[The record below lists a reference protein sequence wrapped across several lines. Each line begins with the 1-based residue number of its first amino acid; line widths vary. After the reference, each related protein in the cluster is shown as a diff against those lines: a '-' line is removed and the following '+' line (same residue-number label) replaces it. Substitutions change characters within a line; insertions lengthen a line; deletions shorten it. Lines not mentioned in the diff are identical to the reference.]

1 MDSAEEHPDVQQPH
15 APSPMVW
22 VELLVRVSVGCL
34 LIFSGTIKLQD
45 LNSFIGSLNTMELP
59 LLSSNAGLLGLFA
72 DSLPWFEI
80 GLGVLLVLGIC
91 ARGATIVAAGLF
103 IIFTTILASLLVQGL
118 VINCGCLGP
127 LLSSTVTWFHA
138 GLDLVLAG
146 ACIGAAMWKG
156 ERMFSIIDPTK
167 KTFPAE

>member
-1 MDSAEEHPDVQQPH
+1 MDSTEEHPDVQQPH

-80 GLGVLLVLGIC
+80 GLGVFLVLGIC

-103 IIFTTILASLLVQGL
+103 IIFTRRSQISFGNFDICKGRTHDPD
-118 VINCGCLGP
+118 NCV
-127 LLSSTVTWFHA
+127 S
-138 GLDLVLAG
+138 
-146 ACIGAAMWKG
+146 K
-156 ERMFSIIDPTK
+156 IDC
-167 KTFPAE
+167 EIESH